1 MMPDAEDRTTPEHA
15 ASPEGSEA
23 EGASTP
29 AEDDSQHAPAAA
41 SAHSA
46 SEAEAPDQRTEEEK
60 DELAKALARAEEAER
75 KAAEYLETAQRLKAD
90 FENYR
95 KRMLKEQTHH
105 LEVASQG
112 LVESLLPVLDAF
124 ELALPT
130 LEQIKESH
138 PAVVKGIELV
148 YAELMATLGKAGVVR
163 IAETGVPFDPHLH
176 HALDHQGMRE
186 EGMQEYVVEVFRPG
200 YKMKRHVLRPA
211 EVKVG
216 YRLPPGNP
224 DPEAGS

>member
-1 MMPDAEDRTTPEHA
+1 MPDTEDRTTPEAA

-23 EGASTP
+23 EAASTP
-29 AEDDSQHAPAAA
+29 TEDSSQHAPAGAPTPAA
-41 SAHSA
+41 S
-46 SEAEAPDQRTEEEK
+46 EEGAPDPGTEEEV
-60 DELAKALARAEEAER
+60 DELARALARAEEAER
-75 KAAEYLETAQRLKAD
+75 KAAEYLEAAQRLKAD

-124 ELALPT
+124 DLALPT
-130 LEQIKESH
+130 LEQIKASH
-138 PAVVKGIELV
+138 PAVAKGIELV

-176 HALDHQGMRE
+176 HALDRQGVRE
-186 EGMQEYVVEVFRPG
+186 EGVQEYVVEVFRPG

-216 YRLPPGNP
+216 YRLPPK
-224 DPEAGS
+224 DPGPETGS